1 MVRAVTAREQG
12 TGSRIRAELHPGDR
26 AGLLLLRL
34 GLGGVLV
41 WFGAAELH
49 DPSSWAVFV
58 PKMFDAVQ
66 APLMFVHATAL
77 LVTGALLFVGMFHR
91 LAAWLGGL
99 ILLAILGAL
108 AMTGTIDS
116 VFVRDVGLACGAFAL
131 ALSPTAAE
139 IPGVD
144 RWLAQRP
151 HRGYAVPAVS
161 YAVLL
166 AAVVGLLAAT
176 AAPSGGS
183 SKALN
188 NLGGMNGLST
198 LGGSP
203 SGGAG
208 SGGSGSGSAPSLGG
222 GTALGG
228 ASNGGSSAAPNGGTA
243 RGSSGSS
250 TSSLGTSS
258 LGTSSAGTSATGSSG
273 SGASASS
280 SGLGSLGAMAPSSTG
295 P

>member
-1 MVRAVTAREQG
+1 MTAREQDMG
-12 TGSRIRAELHPGDR
+12 PPSRVALQPGDR

-91 LAAWLGGL
+91 IAAWLGGL

-131 ALSPTAAE
+131 ALAPTAAQL
-139 IPGVD
+139 PGID
-144 RWLAQRP
+144 RWLAQHP

-166 AAVVGLLAAT
+166 AAVVGLLAVT
-176 AAPSGGS
+176 AVPSGGS
-183 SKALN
+183 SKALA

-198 LGGSP
+198 LGGTSSGGPGGCGSTPSASAGGAAGGTSCASP
-203 SGGAG
+203 SG
-208 SGGSGSGSAPSLGG
+208 
-222 GTALGG
+222 
-228 ASNGGSSAAPNGGTA
+228 SSA
-243 RGSSGSS
+243 SS
-250 TSSLGTSS
+250 TS
-258 LGTSSAGTSATGSSG
+258 
-273 SGASASS
+273 ASASS
-280 SGLGSLGAMAPSSTG
+280 SGLRSLGASASGSTG

>member
-1 MVRAVTAREQG
+1 MTAREQD
-12 TGSRIRAELHPGDR
+12 TGPRSRAVLHPGDR

-58 PKMFDAVQ
+58 PKIFDPVQ

-91 LAAWLGGL
+91 IAAWLGGL

-131 ALSPTAAE
+131 ALAPTAAQL
-139 IPGVD
+139 PGVD
-144 RWLAQRP
+144 RWLAGRP
-151 HRGYAVPAVS
+151 HRGYTVPAVS

-166 AAVVGLLAAT
+166 AAVVGLLAVT
-176 AAPSGGS
+176 AIPTGGS

-188 NLGGMNGLST
+188 NLGGMNGLSA
-198 LGGSP
+198 LGASSSAGPGTCGPSTSSGSAGGAAGSTTCASP
-203 SGGAG
+203 SGSSV
-208 SGGSGSGSAPSLGG
+208 SGV
-222 GTALGG
+222 
-228 ASNGGSSAAPNGGTA
+228 
-243 RGSSGSS
+243 S
-250 TSSLGTSS
+250 TSSA
-258 LGTSSAGTSATGSSG
+258 SA

-280 SGLGSLGAMAPSSTG
+280 SGLGSLGATASGSTG

>member
-116 VFVRDVGLACGAFAL
+116 VFVRDVGLACAAFAL

-203 SGGAG
+203 SGGTSA
-208 SGGSGSGSAPSLGG
+208 GGSGSGSAPSLGG

-228 ASNGGSSAAPNGGTA
+228 ASNGASSAGSNPAPDGGTA
-243 RGSSGSS
+243 GGSSGSS
-250 TSSLGTSS
+250 ASGA
-258 LGTSSAGTSATGSSG
+258 SASGSSG